1 MNKAIQHAPQSF
13 RGRLFQKDSSY
24 QKEKRILIMKTGIA
38 GLRYYYSEEEEKK
51 SVKNISPGTELLL
64 YREPDNRYDAWAI
77 AVHLT
82 DEIKLGYITSFK
94 NEPIA
99 RLMDEGKKL
108 ICVKDD
114 PETDPEVKRIL
125 DEKDERYTKA
135 PTENMTFPIS
145 IYLIE
150 EA

>member
-1 MNKAIQHAPQSF
+1 MRIFRKTSTDSKTFQRIYQSF
-13 RGRLFQKDSSY
+13 AYF
-24 QKEKRILIMKTGIA
+24 
-38 GLRYYYSEEEEKK
+38 
-51 SVKNISPGTELLL
+51 V
-64 YREPDNRYDAWAI
+64 
-77 AVHLT
+77 
-82 DEIKLGYITSFK
+82 TSFK